1 MNSLKHME
9 NHLRGIAKR
18 YKRIQFSTA
27 LAVVFLML
35 GVKAFAEMG
44 SGIEADS
51 QLEVMQLL
59 KQEDQVTKSPRE
71 FSHEVKI
78 LLNDI
83 FIPLVIFISH

>member
-71 FSHEVKI
+71 FWEFGLSYQYNKERGQYHGK
-78 LLNDI
+78 
-83 FIPLVIFISH
+83 